1 VLFFL
6 VATGSTLTR
15 RIFGQMTARPTVR
28 ARSRAR
34 RPRRGAGQPAR
45 YEIDPDHFSVA
56 FSSTTSATR
65 VIGLFQRRAARSL
78 RRGHRYARTRLVV
91 DAAAPSPTTTCAQPP
106 AQRGLQ
112 PGSSQ
117 IVFKGA
123 KAKRTGERTFVVE
136 GQLELLGKTEPVS
149 FDVTWNKSGPYEMP
163 GDKAYVMGA
172 SARGS
177 FKRSRFGMNYGVANG
192 WVGDTVEL
200 MVEFEARRK

>member
-1 VLFFL
+1 M
-6 VATGSTLTR
+6 TR
-15 RIFGQMTARPTVR
+15 LLARLL
-28 ARSRAR
+28 ALGLALAAQ
-34 RPRRGAGQPAR
+34 GAAQAQPAR
-45 YEIDPDHFSVA
+45 YEIDPEHLSVGFLVQHLGYA
-56 FSSTTSATR
+56 R
-65 VIGLFQRRAARSL
+65 VIGLFQKGSGTFTFDETTATLSDV
-78 RRGHRYARTRLVV
+78 RLVV
-91 DAAAPSPTTTCAQPP
+91 DAASAYTNHRRRDNHLRSADFLNAGEFP
-106 AQRGLQ
+106 
-112 PGSSQ
+112 Q

-136 GQLELLGKTEPVS
+136 GQLELLGKSEPVS